1 MRDLI
6 DKTRIT
12 GASLYGTKPEPGA
25 SSVAALTG
33 PEKPLGWSYNPS
45 AWTQRLPIVII
56 AVTGVYISRYL
67 AGYQLG
73 HIPSVWEPFFAG
85 SPTDPRNGTEEII
98 MSSVAKAWPVSD
110 AAVGAYTYGIAH
122 TVGGFA
128 SAAAAEGGPDL
139 WEQMYRL
146 NVLTTLNIFRAALPS
161 MRAAGR
167 GSLVAIGA
175 GAAVKAPSGLGAYAG
190 AKSAVHRLVESF
202 ADELKADRIR
212 VNAILPSIIDT
223 PQNRAA
229 MPDADHT
236 AWVRPREIADA
247 IAFLL
252 AEDASGVTGA
262 FIPVSG
268 RV

>member
-1 MRDLI
+1 M
-6 DKTRIT
+6 TE
-12 GASLYGTKPEPGA
+12 AS
-25 SSVAALTG
+25 
-33 PEKPLGWSYNPS
+33 
-45 AWTQRLPIVII
+45 PIVIVTGAAGNVGRALLTTLARRGDRII
-56 AVTGVYISRYL
+56 AVDRQAAAIDEILAPFGGGERHLVLTGLDLFEPAACEAAIRAGLARY
-67 AGYQLG
+67 GRIDG
-73 HIPSVWEPFFAG
+73 V
-85 SPTDPRNGTEEII
+85 
-98 MSSVAKAWPVSD
+98 
-110 AAVGAYTYGIAH
+110 AH

-128 SAAAAEGGPDL
+128 SAAAGEGGPDL

-146 NVLTTLNIFRAALPS
+146 NVLTTLNMFRAALAP

-175 GAAVKAPSGLGAYAG
+175 GAAIRAPAGLSAYAG

-202 ADELKADRIR
+202 ADELKSVGIR

-229 MPDADHT
+229 MPDADPK
-236 AWVRPREIADA
+236 AWVQPREIADA

>member
-1 MRDLI
+1 MTD
-6 DKTRIT
+6 T
-12 GASLYGTKPEPGA
+12 S
-25 SSVAALTG
+25 
-33 PEKPLGWSYNPS
+33 
-45 AWTQRLPIVII
+45 PIVIVTGAAGNVGRALLTTLAGRGDRII
-56 AVTGVYISRYL
+56 AVDRQASAMEDILKPFGGTDRHLVL
-67 AGYQLG
+67 ADLDL
-73 HIPSVWEPFFAG
+73 F
-85 SPTDPRNGTEEII
+85 DPAACE
-98 MSSVAKAWPVSD
+98 
-110 AAVGAYTYGIAH
+110 AAVRAGLARYGRIDGVAH

-128 SAAAAEGGPDL
+128 SAGAAEGGPEL

-146 NVLTTLNIFRAALPS
+146 NVLTTLNMFRAALAP
-161 MRAAGR
+161 MQAAGR

-175 GAAVKAPSGLGAYAG
+175 GAAIKAPSGLSAYAA

-202 ADELKADRIR
+202 ADEMKAVGVR

-229 MPDADHT
+229 MPDADHK
-236 AWVRPREIADA
+236 AWVQPREIADA

>member
-1 MRDLI
+1 M
-6 DKTRIT
+6 KSGWKVT
-12 GASLYGTKPEPGA
+12 ASATMPCAA
-25 SSVAALTG
+25 S
-33 PEKPLGWSYNPS
+33 NP
-45 AWTQRLPIVII
+45 
-56 AVTGVYISRYL
+56 IS
-67 AGYQLG
+67 
-73 HIPSVWEPFFAG
+73 H
-85 SPTDPRNGTEEII
+85 
-98 MSSVAKAWPVSD
+98 
-110 AAVGAYTYGIAH
+110 GIAH

-146 NVLTTLNIFRAALPS
+146 NVLTTLNIFRAALPP
-161 MRAAGR
+161 MCAAGR
-167 GSLVAIGA
+167 GSLLAIGA

>member
-1 MRDLI
+1 MN
-6 DKTRIT
+6 
-12 GASLYGTKPEPGA
+12 GWFGPSL
-25 SSVAALTG
+25 
-33 PEKPLGWSYNPS
+33 N
-45 AWTQRLPIVII
+45 
-56 AVTGVYISRYL
+56 
-67 AGYQLG
+67 
-73 HIPSVWEPFFAG
+73 
-85 SPTDPRNGTEEII
+85 
-98 MSSVAKAWPVSD
+98 
-110 AAVGAYTYGIAH
+110 GIAH

-146 NVLTTLNIFRAALPS
+146 NVLTTLNIFRAALPP
-161 MRAAGR
+161 MCAAGR
-167 GSLVAIGA
+167 GSLLAIGA

>member
-1 MRDLI
+1 MTD
-6 DKTRIT
+6 
-12 GASLYGTKPEPGA
+12 
-25 SSVAALTG
+25 SS
-33 PEKPLGWSYNPS
+33 
-45 AWTQRLPIVII
+45 PIVIVTGAAGNVGRALLTTLASRGDRII
-56 AVTGVYISRYL
+56 AVDRQSAAMDDL
-67 AGYQLG
+67 L
-73 HIPSVWEPFFAG
+73 EPFGGKDRHLVLADLDLF
-85 SPTDPRNGTEEII
+85 
-98 MSSVAKAWPVSD
+98 D
-110 AAVGAYTYGIAH
+110 AAACEAAVKAGLARYGRIDGIAH

>member
-1 MRDLI
+1 MTD
-6 DKTRIT
+6 T
-12 GASLYGTKPEPGA
+12 S
-25 SSVAALTG
+25 
-33 PEKPLGWSYNPS
+33 
-45 AWTQRLPIVII
+45 PIVIVTGAAGNVGRALLSTLAGRGDRII
-56 AVTGVYISRYL
+56 AVDRQTAAMDELLAPFGGQDRHLVLSDLNLFDPGACDKAVQAGLARYGRIDGV
-67 AGYQLG
+67 
-73 HIPSVWEPFFAG
+73 
-85 SPTDPRNGTEEII
+85 
-98 MSSVAKAWPVSD
+98 
-110 AAVGAYTYGIAH
+110 AH

-128 SAAAAEGGPDL
+128 SAAASAGGPDL
-139 WEQMYRL
+139 WDQMYRL
-146 NVLTTLNIFRAALPS
+146 NVLTTLNMFRASLAP

-175 GAAVKAPSGLGAYAG
+175 GAAVRAPSGLSAYAG

-202 ADELKADRIR
+202 ADELKSVGIR

-229 MPDADHT
+229 MPDADHK
-236 AWVRPREIADA
+236 AWVQPREIADA

-252 AEDASGVTGA
+252 AENASGVTGA

>member
-1 MRDLI
+1 MLAR
-6 DKTRIT
+6 TP
-12 GASLYGTKPEPGA
+12 GTDRPRTKWGGQSFAGLVA
-25 SSVAALTG
+25 SSL
-33 PEKPLGWSYNPS
+33 N
-45 AWTQRLPIVII
+45 
-56 AVTGVYISRYL
+56 
-67 AGYQLG
+67 
-73 HIPSVWEPFFAG
+73 
-85 SPTDPRNGTEEII
+85 
-98 MSSVAKAWPVSD
+98 
-110 AAVGAYTYGIAH
+110 GIAH

-146 NVLTTLNIFRAALPS
+146 NVLTTLNIFRAALPP
-161 MRAAGR
+161 MCAAGR
-167 GSLVAIGA
+167 GSLLAIGA